1 MSGVNKAIAKSF
13 VQEVINGG
21 DLSAVDKYM
30 AADIKDHT
38 PMPGIPEGPE
48 GFKELLTMLRGAFPD
63 MHSSLDHVIA
73 EDDKV
78 AMFGTFTG
86 THKGEFMGVP
96 ATGKQVSVNE
106 FHLVRMQDGKMVEH
120 WGVEDNMAM
129 MTQLGVVELPGP

>member
-96 ATGKQVSVNE
+96 ATGKASLDE
-106 FHLVRMQDGKMVEH
+106 
-120 WGVEDNMAM
+120 
-129 MTQLGVVELPGP
+129 

>member
-38 PMPGIPEGPE
+38 PMPGIPEGAE

-96 ATGKQVSVNE
+96 ATGKQVSMNE

>member
-86 THKGEFMGVP
+86 THKGEFMGIP
-96 ATGKQVSVNE
+96 ATGKQVSMNE